1 MCLIVWK
8 TILPSVQRHS
18 RKLYTSKSHQDKQ
31 AFAFY
36 FHPALACPVWDVKDA
51 GISEVHTHSTRK
63 VQDPRSDTLVI
74 AFKQLRQGMTGGSS
88 KKAAVASSE
97 ANTQQRTAGQ
107 PHVHVLLLAFAIS
120 SFEHMLPVLSTMP
133 VSHLHFVVQINQD
146 NSFSVLFLQG
156 WCKASY
162 RDKSKV
168 GRPYVSISFWFIRVV
183 SAEQP
188 NITDPMHSA
197 SNNLA
202 TDQICSVLHRGIEGH
217 NSFSYKYHLY
227 LVISVY
233 RFKHMQRSHAYTQRL
248 TVHRTATLLHSIWH

>member
-8 TILPSVQRHS
+8 TILPSVQCHS

-36 FHPALACPVWDVKDA
+36 FHPALTCPVWDVKDA

-74 AFKQLRQGMTGGSS
+74 AFKQLRQGITGGSS

-97 ANTQQRTAGQ
+97 ANTQQRAAGQ

-120 SFEHMLPVLSTMP
+120 SFEYMSPTLSTMP
-133 VSHLHFVVQINQD
+133 LSHLHFVVQINQD

-156 WCKASY
+156 LVQSL
-162 RDKSKV
+162 
-168 GRPYVSISFWFIRVV
+168 VSGQKQSRSPLCFNQFLV
-183 SAEQP
+183 
-188 NITDPMHSA
+188 
-197 SNNLA
+197 
-202 TDQICSVLHRGIEGH
+202 
-217 NSFSYKYHLY
+217 YKGG
-227 LVISVY
+227 
-233 RFKHMQRSHAYTQRL
+233 FC
-248 TVHRTATLLHSIWH
+248 RTAKHHRPNALSKQ